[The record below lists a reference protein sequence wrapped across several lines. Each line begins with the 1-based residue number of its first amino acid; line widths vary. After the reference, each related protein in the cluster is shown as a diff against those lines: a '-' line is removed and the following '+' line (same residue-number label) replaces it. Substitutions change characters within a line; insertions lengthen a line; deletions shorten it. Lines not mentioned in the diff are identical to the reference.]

1 MPSTPVVAEHDAGHP
16 GRTGHGADGGDGGRA
31 SHAGHAGRA
40 RGAPL
45 LTVRDLG
52 VAFPGPQ
59 ELTSVVQ
66 GVNLDIGRGERHALV
81 GESGSGKSVTAQ
93 ALMRLHPDARVSG
106 SIRFDGVDVTA
117 ASTAELR
124 ALRGRRMAMIF
135 QEPMSALN
143 PLYSIGD
150 QISEVLVV
158 HQAERRDSA
167 RRKAVALLDRCGIR
181 DPGQRYDS
189 FPHQLSGGQ
198 RQRAMIAMA
207 LACDPDLVIAD
218 EPTTALDVTVQ
229 ARIMSLLRELQEE
242 RGMAIL
248 LITHDLPLVHAFAQ
262 EVGVMHRGRLI
273 EQGPTGQIFAHP
285 QADYTR
291 QLLAARLERMVDDA
305 PLTVM
310 PIDVMPIDVGPVDVG
325 PVEVATSAVA
335 ADPPIV
341 RVTDLTCTF
350 GKPAWWSRRKPFVA
364 LDGLSLAMASGQTLG
379 VVGESGSG
387 KTTLA
392 MAILRLTQ
400 ARTEG
405 RIDFEGER
413 IDDLDPG
420 RMRPIRRRMQMVFQD
435 PFNALSPRMTVGA
448 IVGEG
453 LERHRPDLD
462 RAARDAVVARALT
475 EVGLEPTMS
484 SRYPHEF
491 SGGQRQRIAIAR
503 ALVLEP
509 RLLVLDEP
517 TSALDA
523 TVQRQVLELIVDLQR
538 RRGLSYLLITHDLD
552 VVRAIAHRVV
562 VVKDGRLVE
571 EGRVAEV
578 LSAPRDPYTRS
589 LLGAVSE
596 LQGVPL
602 PLES

>member
-1 MPSTPVVAEHDAGHP
+1 MPSTPAVAEAGSLPPQPQPP
-16 GRTGHGADGGDGGRA
+16 GR
-31 SHAGHAGRA
+31 AGPPRPA

-45 LTVRDLG
+45 LMVRDLG
-52 VAFPGPQ
+52 VSFPGAQGRVP
-59 ELTSVVQ
+59 VVE
-66 GVNLDIGRGERHALV
+66 GVNLEIGRGERHALV

-93 ALMRLHPDARVSG
+93 ALMRLHPDALVSG
-106 SIRFDGVDVTA
+106 SIRFDGVDVAA
-117 ASTAELR
+117 ASPAELR
-124 ALRGRRMAMIF
+124 GLRGRRIAMIF

-143 PLYSIGD
+143 PLYPVGD

-181 DPGQRYDS
+181 DPAQRYDS

-229 ARIMSLLRELQEE
+229 ARIMALLRELQEE

-248 LITHDLPLVHAFAQ
+248 LITHDLSLVRSFA
-262 EVGVMHRGRLI
+262 ESVGVMHRGRLI
-273 EQGPTGQIFAHP
+273 EHGPTERIFRQP

-291 QLLAARLERMVDDA
+291 RLLAARLDRMVGDVQAPAVSAHPSSDA
-305 PLTVM
+305 TA
-310 PIDVMPIDVGPVDVG
+310 G
-325 PVEVATSAVA
+325 SA
-335 ADPPIV
+335 IV
-341 RVTDLTCTF
+341 RVSGLTCRF
-350 GKPAWWSRRKPFVA
+350 GKRSLWSRREPVVA
-364 LDGLSLAMASGQTLG
+364 VDGLSLSMPAGQTLG

-405 RIDFEGER
+405 RIDFDGER
-413 IDDLDPG
+413 IDGLDSR

-435 PFNALSPRMTVGA
+435 PFNALSPRMTVGS
-448 IVGEG
+448 IIGEG
-453 LERHRPDLD
+453 LELHRPDLD
-462 RAARDAVVARALT
+462 VDARKVQVARALT
-475 EVGLEPTMS
+475 EVGLEPTMIN
-484 SRYPHEF
+484 RYPHEF

-562 VVKDGRLVE
+562 VIKDGRLVE
-571 EGRVAEV
+571 EGTVGEV
-578 LSAPRDPYTRS
+578 LTAPRDPYTQT
-589 LLGAVSE
+589 LLGAVSV
-596 LQGVPL
+596 LQGAPL
-602 PLES
+602 TLDG

>member
-1 MPSTPVVAEHDAGHP
+1 MPSIPAVAE
-16 GRTGHGADGGDGGRA
+16 R
-31 SHAGHAGRA
+31 
-40 RGAPL
+40 APL

-52 VAFPGPQ
+52 VAFPGP
-59 ELTSVVQ
+59 EGVTSVVR

-93 ALMRLHPDARVSG
+93 ALMRLQPDARVTG
-106 SIRFDGVDVTA
+106 SIRFDGVEITTA
-117 ASTAELR
+117 TPAQ
-124 ALRGRRMAMIF
+124 LRGLRGSRIAMIF

-150 QISEVLVV
+150 QISEVLIV
-158 HQAERRDSA
+158 HKAERRDSA
-167 RRKAVALLDRCGIR
+167 KRQAVALLDRCGIR
-181 DPGQRYDS
+181 EPARRYDS

-229 ARIMSLLRELQEE
+229 ARIMSLLRELQDE

-248 LITHDLPLVHAFAQ
+248 LITHDLPLVRAFAQ
-262 EVGVMHRGRLI
+262 EVGVMYRGELV
-273 EQGPTGQIFAHP
+273 EHGPTEQIFGHP

-291 QLLAARLERMVDDA
+291 RLLAARLDRMVA
-305 PLTVM
+305 PVEAPVGETSAT
-310 PIDVMPIDVGPVDVG
+310 PAAGSPSTTGPVDAA
-325 PVEVATSAVA
+325 PV
-335 ADPPIV
+335 V
-341 RVTDLTCTF
+341 RVSGLTCTY
-350 GKPAWWSRRKPFVA
+350 GRKAWLSRDKPFVA
-364 LDGLSLAMASGQTLG
+364 LDQLTLQWPAGQTLG

-392 MAILRLTQ
+392 MAILRLSQ

-405 RIDFEGER
+405 EIAFDGQRIDGFDSR
-413 IDDLDPG
+413 Q
-420 RMRPIRRRMQMVFQD
+420 MRPIRRRMQMVFQD

-448 IVGEG
+448 IIGEG
-453 LERHRPDLD
+453 LQLHRPDLD
-462 RAARDAVVARALT
+462 ATQRDALVARALT
-475 EVGLEPTMS
+475 EVGLEPSMVN
-484 SRYPHEF
+484 RYPHEF

-538 RRGLSYLLITHDLD
+538 RRGLSYLLITHDLE
-552 VVRAIAHRVV
+552 VVKAIAHRVAV
-562 VVKDGRLVE
+562 LKDGRLVE
-571 EGRVAEV
+571 EGSVDAILE
-578 LSAPRDPYTRS
+578 SPSDPYTRT
-589 LLGAVSE
+589 LLGAVRE
-596 LQGVPL
+596 LQG
-602 PLES
+602 EAGTAAID

>member
-1 MPSTPVVAEHDAGHP
+1 MPSTPAVAEAGSLPPSPP
-16 GRTGHGADGGDGGRA
+16 GRAAPPRA
-31 SHAGHAGRA
+31 AH
-40 RGAPL
+40 GAPL

-52 VAFPGPQ
+52 VSFPGAQARVP
-59 ELTSVVQ
+59 VVE
-66 GVNLDIGRGERHALV
+66 GVDLEIGRGERHALV

-93 ALMRLHPDARVSG
+93 ALMRLHPDALVSG
-106 SIRFDGVDVTA
+106 SIRFDGVDVAA
-117 ASTAELR
+117 ASPAELR
-124 ALRGRRMAMIF
+124 GLRGRRIAMIF

-143 PLYSIGD
+143 PLDPVGD

-181 DPGQRYDS
+181 DPAQRYDS

-229 ARIMSLLRELQEE
+229 ARIMALLRELQEE

-248 LITHDLPLVHAFAQ
+248 LITHDLSLVRSFA
-262 EVGVMHRGRLI
+262 ESVGVMHRGRLI
-273 EQGPTGQIFAHP
+273 EHGPTERIFRQP

-291 QLLAARLERMVDDA
+291 RLLAARLGRMVDDV
-305 PLTVM
+305 P
-310 PIDVMPIDVGPVDVG
+310 
-325 PVEVATSAVA
+325 ATNDAATPGSA
-335 ADPPIV
+335 IV
-341 RVTDLTCTF
+341 RVSGLICRF
-350 GKPAWWSRRKPFVA
+350 GKRSLWSRREPFVA
-364 LDGLSLAMASGQTLG
+364 VDGLSLSMPAGQTLG

-405 RIDFEGER
+405 RIDFDGER
-413 IDDLDPG
+413 IDGLDSR

-435 PFNALSPRMTVGA
+435 PFNALSPRMTVGS
-448 IVGEG
+448 IIGEG
-453 LERHRPDLD
+453 LELHRPDLD
-462 RAARDAVVARALT
+462 VDARKVQVARALT
-475 EVGLEPTMS
+475 EVGLEPTMIN
-484 SRYPHEF
+484 RYPHEF

-562 VVKDGRLVE
+562 VIKDGRLVE
-571 EGRVAEV
+571 EGTVGEV
-578 LSAPRDPYTRS
+578 LTAPRDPYTQT
-589 LLGAVSE
+589 LLGAVSV
-596 LQGVPL
+596 LQGAPL
-602 PLES
+602 TLDG